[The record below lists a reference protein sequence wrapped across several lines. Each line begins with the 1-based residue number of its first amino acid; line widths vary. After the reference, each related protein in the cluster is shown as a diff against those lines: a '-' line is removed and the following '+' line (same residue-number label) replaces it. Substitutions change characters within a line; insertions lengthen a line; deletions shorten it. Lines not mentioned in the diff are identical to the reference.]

1 MSLLRHR
8 LFLAALA
15 GCILAL
21 APARGFA
28 ASDDDDD
35 EGPPAAATP
44 SPTPTSPAT
53 PAKPATPA
61 SPAKPA
67 SPAPTTAATP
77 APTTTEVPAAQPAQ
91 PTGTASSAPEIKL
104 TGGAPLNDPDV
115 HVHTVQ
121 RKVLADKGRS
131 EVVLFPAVAQVNGK
145 FTNHLGVAAEYL
157 YHFQENVA
165 FQITP
170 SWFYVNGESSFNE
183 DLVNIARLQAQAATA
198 LTMIWNVEAGVE
210 AAPIYGKF
218 AFYEGNMA
226 SFALVI
232 DAGVGVG
239 QTRVQLRPS
248 SVDDAGNTINAT
260 FGDTGYRFLGNVGG
274 GFRVRFGE
282 HWVARLEVRDQ
293 VYTAAVSSVN
303 GCDAEDLEQLVAGG
317 APVNASCN
325 PAKFATAA
333 DGSQPDI
340 PLARALVK
348 TPSSDVLNQVL
359 FFGGVAYVF

>member
-1 MSLLRHR
+1 MSLLRYR
-8 LFLAALA
+8 TLLVALV
-15 GCILAL
+15 AL
-21 APARGFA
+21 CCALGPARSFAQEGGDEDEEETAPPAPA
-28 ASDDDDD
+28 
-35 EGPPAAATP
+35 PAP
-44 SPTPTSPAT
+44 IPVPGVPAT
-53 PAKPATPA
+53 PA
-61 SPAKPA
+61 
-67 SPAPTTAATP
+67 TP
-77 APTTTEVPAAQPAQ
+77 APAAGTPPADVPPPATADAA
-91 PTGTASSAPEIKL
+91 GAPEIKL

-131 EVVLFPAVAQVNGK
+131 ELVLFPAVAQVNGK

-198 LTMIWNVEAGVE
+198 LTMIWNAEAGVE

-218 AFYEGNMA
+218 AFYEGHMA
-226 SFALVI
+226 SFSLVL
-232 DAGVGVG
+232 DAGLGVA

-248 SVDDAGNTINAT
+248 GEDSPAT
-260 FGDTGYRFLGNVGG
+260 FGDTGFRFMGNVGG

-282 HWVARLEVRDQ
+282 HWTMRLEVRDQ

-303 GCDAEDLEQLVAGG
+303 GCDSADLDQLSRSS
-317 APVNASCN
+317 APVNASCD
-325 PAKFATAA
+325 PTKFA
-333 DGSQPDI
+333 PD
-340 PLARALVK
+340 PNNPSAPSPDFALAKALVK
-348 TPSSDVLNQVL
+348 TPSSDVLNQLL
-359 FFGGVAYVF
+359 FFGGIAYVF

>member
-1 MSLLRHR
+1 MR
-8 LFLAALA
+8 LFTSRTLLAALV
-15 GCILAL
+15 AL
-21 APARGFA
+21 ACAVGPARGYA
-28 ASDDDDD
+28 AGND
-35 EGPPAAATP
+35 EDEEEETKPNAPAPAPKPAQ
-44 SPTPTSPAT
+44 PAT
-53 PAKPATPA
+53 PAPGAASTPSA
-61 SPAKPA
+61 
-67 SPAPTTAATP
+67 
-77 APTTTEVPAAQPAQ
+77 PAAQPAPATPQLPGPQ
-91 PTGTASSAPEIKL
+91 PATSAPEIKL

-145 FTNHLGVAAEYL
+145 FTNHLGVAGEYL

-165 FQITP
+165 FQVTG
-170 SWFYVNGESSFNE
+170 SYFYVNGESAFNE

-198 LTMIWNVEAGVE
+198 LTMVWNAEAGVE

-218 AFYEGNMA
+218 AFYENHMA
-226 SFALVI
+226 SFALVL
-232 DAGVGVG
+232 DAGLGLA

-248 SVDDAGNTINAT
+248 TQDFKAT
-260 FGDTGYRFLGNVGG
+260 FGDTGPRFMGSVGG
-274 GFRVRFGE
+274 GFRVRIGE
-282 HWVARLEVRDQ
+282 HWAARLEIRDQ

-303 GCDAEDLEQLVAGG
+303 GCNAEDLEQMVAGG
-317 APVNASCN
+317 DPVNASCN
-325 PAKFATAA
+325 PDKFAT
-333 DGSQPDI
+333 DENGSRPDV

>member
-1 MSLLRHR
+1 MSLPFNRI
-8 LFLAALA
+8 FLAALA
-15 GCILAL
+15 VSALAL
-21 APARGFA
+21 APARGYA
-28 ASDDDDD
+28 QAHGDDDDD
-35 EGPPAAATP
+35 EAPPASAPAATP
-44 SPTPTSPAT
+44 SPT

-61 SPAKPA
+61 PAATTPAKPA
-67 SPAPTTAATP
+67 SPAPAAAPAATD
-77 APTTTEVPAAQPAQ
+77 VPPSAAAA
-91 PTGTASSAPEIKL
+91 TAAPEIQL
-104 TGGAPLNDPDV
+104 TGGAPLNDPNV

-131 EVVLFPAVAQVNGK
+131 ELVLFPAVAQINGK

-170 SWFYVNGESSFNE
+170 SYFYVNGESSFNE

-218 AFYEGNMA
+218 AFYDGNMA
-226 SFALVI
+226 SFSLVL
-232 DAGVGVG
+232 DAGLGVA

-248 SVDDAGNTINAT
+248 SVDDQGNETSAS
-260 FGDTGYRFLGNVGG
+260 FGDTGFRFMGNVGG

-282 HWVARLEVRDQ
+282 HWVARLEIRDQ
-293 VYTAAVSSVN
+293 VYTASVTSVN
-303 GCDAEDLEQLVAGG
+303 GCDAQDLDQIQS
-317 APVNASCN
+317 PVNSSCD
-325 PAKFATAA
+325 PTKFATDAN
-333 DGSQPDI
+333 GSQPDVA
-340 PLARALVK
+340 LARALVK